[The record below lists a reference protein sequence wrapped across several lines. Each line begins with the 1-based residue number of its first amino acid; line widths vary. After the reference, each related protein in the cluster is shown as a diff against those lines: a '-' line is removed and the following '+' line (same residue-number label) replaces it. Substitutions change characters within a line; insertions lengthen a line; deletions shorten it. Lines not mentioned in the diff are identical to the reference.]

1 MAIDISHAAG
11 GSYPLRAGN
20 AVRPWVDG
28 VPAFR
33 RIGEAI
39 EAARRSLWLTVAF
52 FRPDF
57 RMPDSRQSLFE
68 VLDRAAA
75 RGLDVRV
82 IFWRPNPE
90 FSGEGGTFPGS
101 PDDWR
106 MLEERGSRF
115 WARWD
120 RAHGPYLH
128 HQKSWLV
135 DAGHPSEV
143 AFVGGINLTARA
155 LGSPGHDAGG
165 RHDAYVELN
174 GPAATD
180 VHHNFVQRWNEA
192 SERDLADGRWGHDAA
207 DRLPFPT
214 RLSAPR
220 GPSRV
225 QIQPN
230 IPAGLYADGT
240 PSPGADSYD
249 IAAGERTIFD
259 QYLLAIGAARE
270 AIYIENQAIPIP
282 PIASVI
288 EEALKRGVEGVIL
301 VPAQPEAYVR
311 EARRDP
317 SCSVLFDRV
326 ARLDRYER
334 FSLVGIAAQYEGG
347 ERRDV
352 YVHGKIM
359 LIDDKWTTIGSCNL
373 HSNSLSG
380 HTEMNASIW
389 DPAVVHR
396 FRCELLCEHLG
407 QDTT

>member
-1 MAIDISHAAG
+1 MAIDIPHAAG

-39 EAARRSLWLTVAF
+39 EAARHSLWLTVAF

-57 RMPDSRQSLFE
+57 RMPDSRQSLFQ

-101 PDDWR
+101 PDDRR

-115 WARWD
+115 RARWD

-180 VHHNFVQRWNEA
+180 VESDLRGTLRNFVESRRRQWRSIRGA
-192 SERDLADGRWGHDAA
+192 GPRTRRGLSAA
-207 DRLPFPT
+207 DRDRRAAAQRPPGHAAAIGRSAQDVAGYGPRRPGVPAADDRPGGWRSGSADLPCDGRPAATFPPFPGG
-214 RLSAPR
+214 RRACRPD
-220 GPSRV
+220 
-225 QIQPN
+225 
-230 IPAGLYADGT
+230 A
-240 PSPGADSYD
+240 
-249 IAAGERTIFD
+249 
-259 QYLLAIGAARE
+259 
-270 AIYIENQAIPIP
+270 
-282 PIASVI
+282 
-288 EEALKRGVEGVIL
+288 EALPVW
-301 VPAQPEAYVR
+301 
-311 EARRDP
+311 RD
-317 SCSVLFDRV
+317 
-326 ARLDRYER
+326 RL
-334 FSLVGIAAQYEGG
+334 
-347 ERRDV
+347 
-352 YVHGKIM
+352 
-359 LIDDKWTTIGSCNL
+359 
-373 HSNSLSG
+373 
-380 HTEMNASIW
+380 
-389 DPAVVHR
+389 
-396 FRCELLCEHLG
+396 
-407 QDTT
+407 